1 MIRLKKERDN
11 GRKLASLFLILVIW
25 TIVSSINMYHLIE
38 EDSYEQ
44 NQELQRQQ
52 QQQTIPSKLLA
63 ESGLDETQRV
73 LDNIEP
79 LRRKNIKK
87 REFGKNQ
94 DGREKLSF
102 ALSEDHR
109 EKKKKPKKWK
119 RENRNPEMNERDSL
133 QIPEMAMRGGLW
145 GHRRGEQEKPPN
157 DTKVLEQ
164 RRKRHEYNEK
174 NNQQQRIVLFVHFH
188 KAGGSSMVSKFRES
202 GYQLWDGEA
211 NGNPV
216 GLPPG
221 DRQFLNLR
229 KRKPFR
235 NLVNG
240 EEVELPTYCSPPRR
254 SELLRFWEYS
264 PAQFEGFLED
274 ARNQT
279 YRIAECKQR
288 EPVGPRNRKFA
299 PRRNVNTNV
308 NPKVS
313 PDFEHA
319 KAHPGAEFISLEWN
333 FFAPQHF
340 NEDASYFRN
349 RNIDIVT
356 ILRDPYDRFVS
367 NFHFRPDSPSGFK
380 GDIAEWALLD
390 LERRD
395 LYRSSVKRPSSKRS
409 HENRTRGT
417 QYGEALTYQTALS
430 VNYNK
435 PNYYTAFLNGMANNH
450 DDFNTT
456 NNIEY
461 ENNYGF
467 DYFAFGLNQT
477 HLEIAK
483 KRLREVIDVI
493 LILEYP
499 ETHVMLDP
507 WFEFLGTEKGSDN
520 LPHQNKRRRKQGDKR
535 NMLPSEK
542 EFYKFNALDKEL
554 YDYAVELA
562 LSRIKS

>member
-25 TIVSSINMYHLIE
+25 MIVSSINMYRLIE
-38 EDSYEQ
+38 EDPHEQ
-44 NQELQRQQ
+44 KQELQLQQ
-52 QQQTIPSKLLA
+52 QQKIPSKT

-73 LDNIEP
+73 LDN
-79 LRRKNIKK
+79 
-87 REFGKNQ
+87 
-94 DGREKLSF
+94 
-102 ALSEDHR
+102 R
-109 EKKKKPKKWK
+109 EKKRKPKKWK
-119 RENRNPEMNERDSL
+119 HEKRNPEMNERDSL

-145 GHRRGEQEKPPN
+145 GHRKGEQEKPPN
-157 DTKVLEQ
+157 DVKLLEQ
-164 RRKRHEYNEK
+164 RRKRHEYYEK

-229 KRKPFR
+229 QHKPFR
-235 NLVNG
+235 SLSNG
-240 EEVELPTYCSPPRR
+240 EEVELPKYCPPPRR

-288 EPVGPRNRKFA
+288 EPVGPRKRKLA
-299 PRRNVNTNV
+299 PRRNENTNV

-313 PDFEHA
+313 PDLEHA

-340 NEDASYFRN
+340 YEDASYFRN

-367 NFHFRPDSPSGFK
+367 NYHFRSDSPSGFM

-395 LYRSSVKRPSSKRS
+395 LYRSSIKRPLSKEA
-409 HENRTRGT
+409 HEDRTRGT
-417 QYGEALTYQTALS
+417 QYGEALPYQTALS

-450 DDFNTT
+450 DDFKTT
-456 NNIEY
+456 NNTEY

-467 DYFAFGLNQT
+467 DYFAFGLNRT

-499 ETHVMLDP
+499 ETHVLLDP

-520 LPHQNKRRRKQGDKR
+520 LPHQNKRVECVLCKFNKEIRRKRDDKR

-554 YDYAVELA
+554 YEYAVELA
-562 LSRIKS
+562 LSRVKS